1 VRVSGIQFE
10 GTPAELAASDEVQ
23 ELLRAFQSRTDVAEG
38 DDEDEPVVAVQ
49 AAGEMPDD
57 LRNYIAV
64 RTGTRAAADV
74 VQRWVAEVLAWGT
87 TEAEIGTSRTSSD
100 GLNNYIRLYKRGPR
114 HFGAFAYVTPGSR
127 KVNFRL
133 LRKHA
138 EGFEHVTFRKREA
151 RHRLRGRREAVVR
164 GGVRGGPETARR
176 WRLRASHER
185 TVRG

>member
-1 VRVSGIQFE
+1 M
-10 GTPAELAASDEVQ
+10 
-23 ELLRAFQSRTDVAEG
+23 AEG
-38 DDEDEPVVAVQ
+38 DDEDEPGVAVQ

-57 LRNYIAV
+57 LRNYVAV
-64 RTGTRAAADV
+64 RAGTRAGTDV

-114 HFGAFAYVTPGSR
+114 HFGAFAYVTPGTR

-138 EGFEHVTFRKREA
+138 EGFEHVTFRNVKPGTGYEVVVTLSSDEA
-151 RHRLRGRREAVVR
+151 YAEALKLAQVALEGVTRGK
-164 GGVRGGPETARR
+164 
-176 WRLRASHER
+176 
-185 TVRG
+185 